1 MNRLTHPGRFR
12 AWVLVRLRGLPP
24 DSEAGTWARRWRLAA
39 QIYRD
44 RAINTMVGLRMAQ
57 EDIRMLQ
64 DELDQKDD
72 KRPLQGEELADYASR
87 LRERAQM
94 LWMASIDLTRERDA
108 ARKQA
113 ADQRESAIF
122 QTDRLGE
129 VDAERLRLLD
139 ELEIARTAFE
149 ALQRVS
155 AGRRTDHLHM
165 PAEGDPLCADC
176 AAIAAYEARR

>member
-1 MNRLTHPGRFR
+1 MLITPNRFR

-24 DSEAGTWARRWRLAA
+24 DQVAGSWTRAWRLAA
-39 QIYRD
+39 RIYRD
-44 RAINTMVGLRMAQ
+44 RAINTMVGLRMEQ
-57 EDIRMLQ
+57 EAVRALQ
-64 DELDQKDD
+64 QALDEKDD
-72 KRPLQGEELADYASR
+72 KRPIIGRELDDYITG
-87 LRERAQM
+87 LRGRVQS